1 MPIYSYKCKNC
12 AHTFD
17 INQALSD
24 DALSV
29 CPECK
34 GQLIKVFGQVAVTF
48 KGSGCYKTD
57 NASSKGASKKSGD

>member
-34 GQLIKVFGQVAVTF
+34 GLLIKVFGQVGVSF
-48 KGSGCYKTD
+48 KGSGFYINDSGSAKP
-57 NASSKGASKKSGD
+57 AAKKSGE